1 MPQTTETKPTIRRG
15 DEGILVNNLQTV
27 LSILGYYKEPVSGIF
42 DIPTEHAV
50 KSFQADWSLRI
61 DGIVG
66 PKTWDALDRAIG
78 GESPGKRPGFLGFL
92 DWIQEHKVAS
102 IAITG
107 AIIGG
112 LYLVFR
118 KK

>member
-1 MPQTTETKPTIRRG
+1 MPQTTETKPTVKRG
-15 DEGILVNNLQTV
+15 DEGIIVNNLQTL
-27 LSILGYYKEPVSGIF
+27 LSILGYYKEPVSSTF

-50 KSFQADWSLRI
+50 KSFQADWKLRI

-66 PKTWDALDRAIG
+66 PKTWDALDRAMG
-78 GESPGKRPGFLGFL
+78 GQSPGKVGFF
-92 DWIQEHKVAS
+92 DWVQEHKLLSV
-102 IAITG
+102 AITG

-112 LYLVFR
+112 LYLIFR